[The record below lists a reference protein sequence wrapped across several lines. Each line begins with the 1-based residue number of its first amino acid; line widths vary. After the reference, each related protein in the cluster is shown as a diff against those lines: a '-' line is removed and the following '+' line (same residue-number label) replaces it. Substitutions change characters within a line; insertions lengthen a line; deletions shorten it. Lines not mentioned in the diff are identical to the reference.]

1 MTEEADFEFV
11 KSIYPFSGE
20 GQAVPLRFAE
30 STVILV
36 VERTEDGW
44 CRGFS
49 CGKEGWFP
57 TSYVKPLANSELIQV
72 SMAFQRLVRTSHR
85 LCHTEHCRLTS
96 CPVFILPLFS

>member
-11 KSIYPFSGE
+11 KAIYPFTGE
-20 GQAVPLRFAE
+20 GQSVPLPFAE
-30 STVILV
+30 STVLLV
-36 VERTEDGW
+36 AERTEDGW

-72 SMAFQRLVRTSHR
+72 S
-85 LCHTEHCRLTS
+85 HCSATQCCS
-96 CPVFILPLFS
+96 PNVKWA